1 MSEQSP
7 TSTELA
13 GRGDTGSGQ
22 PAELARC
29 PLAQVRSAE
38 VTRVPSEGGPIAIF
52 NVDGE
57 FLAVQDTCSHE
68 DASLAD
74 GFLEGHVIECPL
86 HGGQFDLR
94 SGAALC
100 LPAQHPL
107 RRFAT
112 RTDGEF
118 VYVSS

>member
-1 MSEQSP
+1 MSEQAP
-7 TSTELA
+7 GSTELDEP
-13 GRGDTGSGQ
+13 GTDGSGRS
-22 PAELARC
+22 AELARC
-29 PLAQVRSAE
+29 PLTQVRSAE
-38 VTRVPSEGGPIAIF
+38 VTRVPSEAGPIAIF
-52 NVDGE
+52 NLEGE
-57 FLAVQDTCSHE
+57 LLAVQDTCSHE

-94 SGAALC
+94 SGAAVC

-118 VYVSS
+118 VYVST